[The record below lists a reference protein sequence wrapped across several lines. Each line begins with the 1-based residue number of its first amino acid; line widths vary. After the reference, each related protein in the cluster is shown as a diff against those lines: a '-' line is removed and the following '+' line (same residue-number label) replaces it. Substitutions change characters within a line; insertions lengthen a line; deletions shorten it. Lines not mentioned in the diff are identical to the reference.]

1 MFLRLR
7 ALRTGT
13 FMIVRTLEF
22 TGDIDVA
29 RYPEIHERFT
39 SAIED
44 PQPVLVD
51 LTAVDR
57 VDSTF
62 LSELLVF
69 VRRRESAGRVVAVLL
84 GTPNLG
90 RIFAVTNLEYRMRVY
105 YERAVAERELAKGK
119 S

>member
-1 MFLRLR
+1 
-7 ALRTGT
+7 
-13 FMIVRTLEF
+13 MIVRTLEF
-22 TGDIDVA
+22 SGDIDIA
-29 RYPEIHERFT
+29 RYPQIHDRFT
-39 SAIED
+39 SAVQD

-51 LTAVDR
+51 LSAVDR

-69 VRRRESAGRVVAVLL
+69 VRRREAAGRVTAVLL

-90 RIFAVTNLEYRMRVY
+90 RIFAITNLEHQMRVF
-105 YERAVAERELAKGK
+105 YERTAAQRELAKGT